1 MLNLIIAKN
10 LYVCIAF
17 KFYKK
22 LLVNKKIIS
31 FSLRCFSIFVLV
43 FFTTMQ
49 YTKASDALIIR
60 GSTERYHLGKYLY
73 VLKDWDGSIATDKI
87 LNPANLELFKR
98 DTAITP
104 QAKYHWLIV
113 NITNLSGQFE
123 NWHLWV
129 HPHHHNQLYIAN
141 GGAINK
147 LSENGLYV
155 KNSES
160 CFPENPRV
168 LKLKIPIRETVQILI
183 KVNTSTQQEY
193 KPLFQVELK
202 AADLEMQ
209 NYYTGW
215 IILGVISGILIA
227 ISFLILQFWFI
238 TRNKSFIFYFLAFF
252 SFMFYFIS
260 NDRVAY
266 ALFETDYI
274 NRFTSNYFALI
285 SSFFYLNFSR
295 YFLDVEK
302 RFKSWQKIITW
313 YSAVYILALAII
325 ILIHTKVI
333 WNVTPYLNFIHVVAF
348 ILIISFAIYTKLK
361 GVEQAG
367 YYLIAN
373 IIFFAFLL
381 TYIIFLYFK
390 LEHIAPNWVASSL
403 KMGTVAQAL
412 MFAFAIAHKFN
423 ALNRE
428 IIEKNLSKEKAE
440 KEKLIEIQKL
450 SKVKNIELE
459 AKVVERTTEI
469 YNQKEE
475 LRAQAEQLKK
485 ANEEIYQQKKLI
497 EKAHSQITDSI
508 FYASMIQKAV
518 LPKQS
523 LLQLHFKNHFLI
535 FQPRDVIS
543 GDFYWAANIDG
554 IRFIAVADCTG
565 HGVPGGFMSMMGLS
579 MFNEIVKREGL
590 TQPDHILNLLRVY
603 IINSLQQESMAVQ
616 IRDGIEVA
624 LCAIYQT
631 PEDVNNGCYT
641 LNFAGAH
648 MPMHVATTRK
658 HFENIGNNNAEQVA
672 SNEKHVVY
680 QLRGDQMPIAM
691 HIKLNPFTLQ
701 TVKLFKNDML
711 YLFTDGITD
720 QIGGSDGRKYS
731 HTTLRSLLLS
741 CYQESTAEQMKIIE
755 QAINDW
761 TNHPNPI
768 DGEIYEQIDDI
779 CFIGIRI

>member
-1 MLNLIIAKN
+1 MVQLSTSEYIKANDPI
-10 LYVCIAF
+10 V
-17 KFYKK
+17 
-22 LLVNKKIIS
+22 
-31 FSLRCFSIFVLV
+31 LRG
-43 FFTTMQ
+43 T
-49 YTKASDALIIR
+49 
-60 GSTERYHLGKYLY
+60 TERYHLGKYLY
-73 VLKDWDGSIATDKI
+73 ILNDWDGSIATDKV
-87 LNPANLELFKR
+87 LSPENLEHFKN
-98 DTAITP
+98 DTTITP
-104 QAKYHWLIV
+104 HSKYHWLLLT
-113 NITNLSGQFE
+113 ITNLSNYIE
-123 NWHLWV
+123 DWHLWV

-141 GGAINK
+141 GGTINK

-168 LKLKIPIRETVQILI
+168 LKLKIPIRETVQILV
-183 KVNTSTQQEY
+183 KVNTSIQQEY
-193 KPLFQVELK
+193 KPIFQVELK
-202 AADLEMQ
+202 AAEREMQ
-209 NYYTGW
+209 NYYTSW
-215 IILGVISGILIA
+215 IILGVISGMLIA

-238 TRNKSFIFYFLAFF
+238 TGNKSFIYYFLAFF

-274 NRFTSNYFALI
+274 NRFTSNYFALF

-295 YFLDVEK
+295 YFLDWEK
-302 RFKSWQKIITW
+302 RFKFWQKIIKW
-313 YSAVYILALAII
+313 YTVVYLLAFIII
-325 ILIHTKVI
+325 ILIHLKVI

-348 ILIISFAIYTKLK
+348 ILIISFAIYAKRK
-361 GVEQAG
+361 GIEQAG

-373 IIFFAFLL
+373 TIFFAFLL

-390 LEHIAPNWVASSL
+390 MEHIAPNWVASSL

-423 ALNRE
+423 TLNRE
-428 IIEKNLSKEKAE
+428 ITEKNLSKEKAE

-450 SKVKNIELE
+450 TKVKNLELE
-459 AKVVERTTEI
+459 AKVIERTSEI
-469 YNQKEE
+469 NNQKEE
-475 LRAQAEQLKK
+475 LRAQAEQLEK
-485 ANEEIYQQKKLI
+485 AYEEISLQKKLI

-508 FYASMIQKAV
+508 FYASMIQQAV

-523 LLQLHFKNHFLI
+523 LLKLHFKNHFLI
-535 FQPRDVIS
+535 FHPRDVIS
-543 GDFYWAANIDG
+543 GDFYWAAYIDG

-565 HGVPGGFMSMMGLS
+565 HGVPGGFMSMLGLS

-691 HIKLNPFTLQ
+691 HIRLNPFTLQ

-720 QIGGSDGRKYS
+720 QIGGPYNRKYS
-731 HTTLRSLLLS
+731 HTALRSLLLS
-741 CYQESTAEQMKIIE
+741 CFQKSPAEQMKIIE
-755 QAINDW
+755 LAINDW